1 MEQVLFIVW
10 RESVEAL
17 LVVGILHA
25 WMNQNP
31 QGRAGK
37 PYLWGGVALGLLL
50 AVALAVLLFVAS
62 GWMGAAQDAFQAGM
76 VFVASALIVQM
87 VLWMRAHGRTLKR
100 ELESG
105 LAARAEQANWWGVTA
120 LAAIAIARE
129 GSETVV
135 FLYGSLSNASAADS
149 APLALAGLGG
159 LALALAGLGGL
170 ALALLTFYVLQL
182 GGRVLSWRLFFRVTE
197 VLLLL
202 LGASLFLSGV
212 EKLIS
217 MDYLPAL
224 LDPVWDSS
232 ALIDDM
238 SPAGG
243 VLAALVGY
251 RAQPAL
257 TSVLAYA
264 GFWLAMAALM
274 ARGKRQAAAR

>member
-1 MEQVLFIVW
+1 MGQVLFIVW

-37 PYLWGGVALGLLL
+37 PYLWGGVALGLVL
-50 AVALAVLLFVAS
+50 ALALAVLLFVAS
-62 GWMGAAQDAFQAGM
+62 GWMGNHQDAFQAGM

-100 ELESG
+100 ELESD
-105 LAARAEQANWWGVTA
+105 LAERAGRASWWGVTA

-135 FLYGSLSNASAADS
+135 FLYGSLSSASAADS
-149 APLALAGLGG
+149 GLLALA
-159 LALALAGLGGL
+159 ALGGL
-170 ALALLTFYVLQL
+170 ALALLTFYILQL
-182 GGRVLSWRLFFRVTE
+182 GGKVLSWRLFFRVTE

-202 LGASLFLSGV
+202 LGAALFLSGV

-217 MDYLPAL
+217 MEYLPPL

-238 SPAGG
+238 SPVGG
-243 VLAALVGY
+243 VLAALTGY
-251 RAQPAL
+251 RAQPSL

-264 GFWLAMAALM
+264 GFWLLIAALF
-274 ARGKRQAAAR
+274 ARSHRQAARP

>member
-135 FLYGSLSNASAADS
+135 FLYGSLSNAGAADS
-149 APLALAGLGG
+149 TRPPSCS
-159 LALALAGLGGL
+159 
-170 ALALLTFYVLQL
+170 T
-182 GGRVLSWRLFFRVTE
+182 
-197 VLLLL
+197 
-202 LGASLFLSGV
+202 
-212 EKLIS
+212 
-217 MDYLPAL
+217 
-224 LDPVWDSS
+224 
-232 ALIDDM
+232 
-238 SPAGG
+238 
-243 VLAALVGY
+243 
-251 RAQPAL
+251 
-257 TSVLAYA
+257 
-264 GFWLAMAALM
+264 
-274 ARGKRQAAAR
+274 

>member
-1 MEQVLFIVW
+1 M
-10 RESVEAL
+10 
-17 LVVGILHA
+17 
-25 WMNQNP
+25 
-31 QGRAGK
+31 
-37 PYLWGGVALGLLL
+37 
-50 AVALAVLLFVAS
+50 
-62 GWMGAAQDAFQAGM
+62 
-76 VFVASALIVQM
+76 
-87 VLWMRAHGRTLKR
+87 
-100 ELESG
+100 
-105 LAARAEQANWWGVTA
+105 
-120 LAAIAIARE
+120 
-129 GSETVV
+129 V

-149 APLALAGLGG
+149 GP
-159 LALALAGLGGL
+159 LALAGLGGL

-197 VLLLL
+197 ILLLL

>member
-31 QGRAGK
+31 QGRSGK

-159 LALALAGLGGL
+159 LALAL
-170 ALALLTFYVLQL
+170 LTFYVLQL

-264 GFWLAMAALM
+264 GFWLAMATLM
-274 ARGKRQAAAR
+274 ARGKRQAATR

>member
-31 QGRAGK
+31 QGRSGK

-120 LAAIAIARE
+120 LAAIAPVML
-129 GSETVV
+129 GSALCCTGDHDSSSVQSRSSGRETVAV
-135 FLYGSLSNASAADS
+135 PSVRIMIGRRA
-149 APLALAGLGG
+149 LGG
-159 LALALAGLGGL
+159 WRSGCRRWPGRPLSRCECRWGCAGRRCRC
-170 ALALLTFYVLQL
+170 F
-182 GGRVLSWRLFFRVTE
+182 
-197 VLLLL
+197 
-202 LGASLFLSGV
+202 
-212 EKLIS
+212 
-217 MDYLPAL
+217 
-224 LDPVWDSS
+224 
-232 ALIDDM
+232 
-238 SPAGG
+238 
-243 VLAALVGY
+243 
-251 RAQPAL
+251 
-257 TSVLAYA
+257 
-264 GFWLAMAALM
+264 
-274 ARGKRQAAAR
+274 